1 MFQRSHLILSALL
14 LLFSLSLNAQ
24 EVEYASANVK
34 VNISTQV
41 DDAWELSGKIIV
53 NRTVLKADGSPTITV
68 HALEVQDEILAE
80 AIEELEAPAVPLA
93 NFTAQYRDRHVSI
106 DWTSMLPPDNGAKAF
121 FVQRSYDG
129 SNWEDI
135 GMLRGALKEN
145 VIKAY
150 SFVDNEP
157 LMGSNFYRLK
167 QIGKEDQTDYSDVIA
182 VEVMETG
189 YHITYLYPSSVVFGA
204 NIDFELFQPAPVDVK
219 LLDSS
224 GSPVGTIYSDLTS
237 IGHHSLELNLDLLP
251 RGVYVCQIK
260 VGDTLSQRTIIK

>member
-1 MFQRSHLILSALL
+1 MFQRSHLILSSFLL
-14 LLFSLSLNAQ
+14 LLGYLLNAQ
-24 EVEYASANVK
+24 DVSYASANVT

-41 DDAWELSGKIIV
+41 TDAWELSGNIIV
-53 NRTVLKADGSPTITV
+53 NKTVMKGDGTPTITV
-68 HALEVQDEILAE
+68 HSLEVQDEILAQAVE
-80 AIEELEAPAVPLA
+80 DLEVPAVPLA
-93 NFTAQYRDRHVSI
+93 NFTAQYRDRHVTI
-106 DWTSMLPPDNGAKAF
+106 DWTSMLPPEDGAKAF
-121 FVQRSYDG
+121 FVQRSFDG
-129 SNWEDI
+129 NNWEDI

-157 LMGSNFYRLK
+157 MVGSNFYRLK
-167 QIGKEDQTDYSDVIA
+167 QIGKESQTDYSDVIA
-182 VEVMETG
+182 VEVMESG

-204 NIDFELFQPAPVDVK
+204 NIDFELFQPASVDVK
-219 LLDSS
+219 LLDSN

-260 VGDTLSQRTIIK
+260 VGNTLSQRTIIK

>member
-1 MFQRSHLILSALL
+1 MFHRSHLILSSLL
-14 LLFSLSLNAQ
+14 LLLSVCLNAQ

-41 DDAWELSGKIIV
+41 NDAWELSGKIIV
-53 NRTVLKADGSPTITV
+53 NRTVLKGDGTPTITV
-68 HALEVQDEILAE
+68 HSLEVQDEILAE
-80 AIEELEAPAVPLA
+80 AIENLAVPAVPLA

-106 DWTSMLPPDNGAKAF
+106 DWTSMLPADNGAKAF

-129 SNWEDI
+129 DKWEDI

-157 LMGSNFYRLK
+157 MLGSNFYRLK
-167 QIGKEDQTDYSDVIA
+167 QISKGDQADYSDVIA
-182 VEVMETG
+182 VEVMEKG

-204 NIDFELFQPAPVDVK
+204 NIDFELFQPASVDVK
-219 LLDSS
+219 LLDSN

-237 IGHHSLELNLDLLP
+237 MGHHSLELNLDQLP
-251 RGVYVCQIK
+251 RGIYVCQIK
-260 VGDTLSQRTIIK
+260 VGNTLSQRTIVK